1 MLKEYQERIKRA
13 EVCAT
18 VYSYPWIDLL
28 SYCIQGFEKT
38 KKWKNILKQ
47 KHLVFLVKLVGE
59 SFPFP
64 LCKWRQIY
72 KYFTINCFT
81 MEMNCFTEKISNVLE
96 KKKVRT
102 FLTCYLNKI
111 DIIQYNSV
119 I

>member
-1 MLKEYQERIKRA
+1 MLKEYQDRIKRA

-18 VYSYPWIDLL
+18 VCSYPWIDLL

-64 LCKWRQIY
+64 LCKWRQIWIFYY
-72 KYFTINCFT
+72 KLFYNGNKSFHR
-81 MEMNCFTEKISNVLE
+81 KISNVL
-96 KKKVRT
+96 KKSKD
-102 FLTCYLNKI
+102 FLNLYLNKI
-111 DIIQYNSV
+111 NIVYTVQLG
-119 I
+119 

>member
-59 SFPFP
+59 CFPFP

-96 KKKVRT
+96 KKSKD
-102 FLTCYLNKI
+102 FLNLLFK
-111 DIIQYNSV
+111 
-119 I
+119 

>member
-59 SFPFP
+59 SFPSP
-64 LCKWRQIY
+64 LCKWRQIWIFY
-72 KYFTINCFT
+72 NKLFINLQW
-81 MEMNCFTEKISNVLE
+81 K
-96 KKKVRT
+96 
-102 FLTCYLNKI
+102 
-111 DIIQYNSV
+111 
-119 I
+119 